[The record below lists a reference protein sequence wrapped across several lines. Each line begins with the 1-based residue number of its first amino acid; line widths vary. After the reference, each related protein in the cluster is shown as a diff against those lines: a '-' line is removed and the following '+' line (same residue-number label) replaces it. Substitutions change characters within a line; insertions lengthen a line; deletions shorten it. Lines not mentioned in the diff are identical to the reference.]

1 MRTTK
6 RNCILPRGLIPPE
19 RQAGQAFTLI
29 ELLVVI
35 AIIGILASLLLP
47 ALGRAKEAGRRISC
61 LNNMR
66 QLGISMKMY
75 LSDNNDWF
83 PPRSSSER
91 WPSKLREFYR
101 ADRILRCASDGL
113 YPKTGGANSNYLA
126 DTWPRSYIINGFN
139 DYFQAALNSTQWVA
153 YAEGTYASGM
163 SENGIPHPSD
173 TIVFGEKETES
184 GHFYMDFYEGNGND
198 MDEIEQSRHAGGGPK
213 TGSGGS
219 NYSMTDGSA
228 RFIKFG
234 KAMEPLNLWAVG
246 DAGRK
251 DYAVFY

>member
-1 MRTTK
+1 MATK
-6 RNCILPRGLIPPE
+6 RIMPKREAAQG
-19 RQAGQAFTLI
+19 FTLI

-35 AIIGILASLLLP
+35 AIIGILAGMLLP
-47 ALGRAKEAGRRISC
+47 ALSRAKEAGRRISC

-75 LSDNNDWF
+75 LSDHEDYF

-91 WPSKLREFYR
+91 WPSKLQEYYR
-101 ADRILRCASDGL
+101 SANILRCMADGQN
-113 YPKTGGANSNYLA
+113 PKTGGANSNRLA

-139 DYFQAALNSTQWVA
+139 DYFQASLDAAQWAA
-153 YAEGTYASGM
+153 YTGGTYNGGM
-163 SENGIPHPSD
+163 RETGIPHPTD

-184 GHFYMDFYEGNGND
+184 PHFYMDFYEGNGND
-198 MDEIEQSRHAGGGPK
+198 VDEIEQSRHSGKGAK
-213 TGSGGS
+213 SGSGGS
-219 NYSMTDGSA
+219 NYTMTDGSA

-234 KAMEPLNLWAVG
+234 RAMGPLNLWAIS